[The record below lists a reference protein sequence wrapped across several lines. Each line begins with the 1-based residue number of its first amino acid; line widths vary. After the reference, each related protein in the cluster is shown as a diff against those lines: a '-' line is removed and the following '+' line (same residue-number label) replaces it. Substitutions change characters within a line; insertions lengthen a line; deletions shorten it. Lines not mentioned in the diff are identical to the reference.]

1 MLGFGGLLAGMV
13 NASDHTKCIS
23 LNNQPC
29 MEKPTP
35 INLNPDECNHGLH
48 YYQFTV
54 NSDRCNRSCN
64 AVNDTTENICV
75 LKKTENIHFS
85 VFNVIAKINELLTL
99 AKHISCKCK
108 CKFDGRKRNSN
119 QKWNNDKC

>member
-13 NASDHTKCIS
+13 NASDQTKCIS

-75 LKKTENIHFS
+75 LKKN
-85 VFNVIAKINELLTL
+85 
-99 AKHISCKCK
+99 
-108 CKFDGRKRNSN
+108 RKYTF
-119 QKWNNDKC
+119 